1 MTVTAS
7 PNDKYAFLF
16 AGPTVARFVR
26 DLENV
31 ALTLVE
37 YYNYPPLNIM
47 VVLGSTPAPM
57 PGFSGAPVTTIGSE
71 TQLST
76 ALTSFASM
84 AAGTN
89 KTALLYFTGGSI
101 PPPTGSTDSKLVITG
116 GTTPASVDAA
126 WLAPKLAALHPAH
139 INVVMQQG
147 HARGFE
153 AAVTTLSTTVPTNEW
168 SFTYACEANQDSYG
182 LPSTAPDFNGSFF
195 TAGWTRAL
203 QLEALPVGA
212 TGAGQFADE
221 LGSGSEA
228 ANRQVSLQ
236 EAMVF
241 AKRIH
246 DEVDLM
252 GAFSTIGYTGPAVGG
267 AQHLGKPTFLIR
279 DGTPWWESPDIFLTH
294 PNDSHVDLDPSNRDL
309 YIPDSPTATAP
320 FNNTINVVVRNVGSH
335 PVRAYA
341 LHEELFHTGGGG
353 TSIANDVAP
362 VVPTAGLLLPIDLAD
377 IGTLQDK
384 TDTYLWNTIFVETH
398 THRCVKAEVG
408 LLASDIST
416 GWSVQANDTEAQRN
430 IDVMVTVSSNPSPL
444 PLPTIQG
451 TKEHMFG
458 LQNRLEETGLF
469 LLAMPKEFPDLQER
483 FGLKWFGLAGG
494 LEGERYPLEPKWEP
508 VPHIPFRLEFKE
520 ETLFVLHVDLRPEV
534 ELEREVRLPFEIWAE
549 GDWPRDA
556 RPLFYEVDMPGF
568 APIAGFTVV
577 LQAGA
582 GTLIGSV
589 LGRDGEALP
598 EAKVHLR
605 TLNRLQRATI
615 WTDGE
620 GRFALKDINPDVYHI
635 WAEGRDLR
643 SEVQTVVLLRE
654 RKEDVR
660 LVLTEEP
667 GELE

>member
-1 MTVTAS
+1 
-7 PNDKYAFLF
+7 
-16 AGPTVARFVR
+16 
-26 DLENV
+26 
-31 ALTLVE
+31 
-37 YYNYPPLNIM
+37 
-47 VVLGSTPAPM
+47 M
-57 PGFSGAPVTTIGSE
+57 PGFSGAPVTTIGSD

-76 ALTSFASM
+76 ALANFASM

-89 KTALLYFTGGSI
+89 RTALLYFTGGSI
-101 PPPTGSTDSKLVITG
+101 APPAGSTASKLVITG
-116 GTTPASVDAA
+116 GTSPASVDAA

-153 AAVTTLSTTVPTNEW
+153 PAVTALSTAVPTNEW
-168 SFTYACEANQDSYG
+168 SFVYACEANQDSYG
-182 LPSTAPDFNGSFF
+182 RPPTAPDFNGSFF
-195 TAGWTRAL
+195 TAGWSRAL
-203 QLEALPVGA
+203 QLEALPAGV

-228 ANRQVSLQ
+228 TNRQVSLQ
-236 EAMVF
+236 EAMVY

-246 DEVDLM
+246 DEADLM
-252 GAFSTIGYTGPAVGG
+252 GAFSTCGYTGPAAGG
-267 AQHLGKPTFLIR
+267 AQHLGKPAFLIR

-309 YIPDSPTATAP
+309 YIPDPATATAP
-320 FNNTINVVVRNVGSH
+320 YNNTINVVVRNVGSH

-353 TSIANDVAP
+353 TSVANDVDP
-362 VVPTAGLLLPIDLAD
+362 VIPAGGLLLPIDPAE
-377 IGTLQDK
+377 IETLQDK
-384 TDTYLWNTIFVETH
+384 TDTYPWNTIFLETH

-408 LLASDIST
+408 LLASDISP

-430 IDVMVTVSSNPSPL
+430 IDVMVTVPAKLSPL

-451 TKEHMFG
+451 TKEHIFG
-458 LQNRLEETGLF
+458 LQNRFEGTGLF
-469 LLAMPKEFPDLQER
+469 FLTMPRDFPDLQER

-494 LEGERYPLEPKWEP
+494 QEGEPFPLVPEWEP
-508 VPHIPFRLEFKE
+508 VPHIPFRLEFRE
-520 ETLFVLHVDLRPEV
+520 EALFLLQVELRPEA
-534 ELEREVRLPFEIWAE
+534 ELGEEVRLPFEIWAE
-549 GDWPRDA
+549 GDWPREA
-556 RPLFYEVDMPGF
+556 RPLLYEVDMPGF

-589 LGRDGEALP
+589 LDHDGEAVP

-605 TLNRLQRATI
+605 TVNRLQRATI

-620 GRFALKDINPDVYHI
+620 GRFAFEDINPDVYHI
-635 WAEGRDLR
+635 WAEGRELR
-643 SEVQTVVLLRE
+643 SEVQTVVLLRDRRE
-654 RKEDVR
+654 VVR
-660 LVLTEEP
+660 LILTKEH